1 MQEGARHRPGQSE
14 DLRVGLKLTKLKAEV
29 HQLRGKHEFLKCSSL
44 ACEGTT
50 SATKVLARARNAKA
64 LVQVMLLSARATAA
78 DALALTLASAG
89 PPAAVG
95 GEHEQPDEVEP
106 ADCCTDQAHRDLKRA
121 E

>member
-1 MQEGARHRPGQSE
+1 MTESYDLVSHRRGQPGRKEGARHRPGQSE

-64 LVQVMLLSARATAA
+64 LV
-78 DALALTLASAG
+78 
-89 PPAAVG
+89 
-95 GEHEQPDEVEP
+95 
-106 ADCCTDQAHRDLKRA
+106 
-121 E
+121 